1 MFAGEVIMNG
11 AREHGVKNELKCT
24 DIHEC
29 TERDAQQKQQ
39 NNNETMMTHGHDS
52 WLVDTAKLQ
61 LRK

>member
-29 TERDAQQKQQ
+29 TERD
-39 NNNETMMTHGHDS
+39 TYR
-52 WLVDTAKLQ
+52 L
-61 LRK
+61 